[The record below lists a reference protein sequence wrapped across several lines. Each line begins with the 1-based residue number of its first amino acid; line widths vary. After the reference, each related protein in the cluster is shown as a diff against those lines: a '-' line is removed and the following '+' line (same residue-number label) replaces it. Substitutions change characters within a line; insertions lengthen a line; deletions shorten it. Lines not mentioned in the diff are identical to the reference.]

1 MGDWIGL
8 VEAEILKI
16 TRRRLS
22 WVLLALLALIQVQ
35 HARNLRTELLDYR
48 QAQTT
53 GAGRFGQAVSL
64 EVAVA
69 TEAELT
75 RRMSFPGFLGELWVV
90 TDVWGVFALLILAA
104 LQAGEEFDSGT
115 ARTLLHRGAGRTGW
129 PLAKLTALLLF
140 AGAAWLLL
148 AIIDLPIGIWAQGQA
163 TGELNLSHLGTG
175 RLVDHAVQLLRS
187 WLGLLPYLA
196 FASAAATLA
205 RGAGPALLMGLG
217 GRFVELVS
225 SVAGAFLV
233 GMELS
238 GSDAIAG
245 WYRWWAPLHVISFE
259 WNTRVWSTWGDPL
272 WGRALSPYPAS
283 AQRLSLPSPLHD
295 DPWLAGLV
303 LLGWTILWVA
313 LASWSL
319 RRWDVAG

>member
-22 WVLLALLALIQVQ
+22 WVLLALRALIQVQ
-35 HARNLRTELLDYR
+35 HARNLRPELLDYR
-48 QAQTT
+48 QAQTP

-104 LQAGEEFDSGT
+104 LQA
-115 ARTLLHRGAGRTGW
+115 
-129 PLAKLTALLLF
+129 
-140 AGAAWLLL
+140 
-148 AIIDLPIGIWAQGQA
+148 LPIGIWAQGQA

-205 RGAGPALLMGLG
+205 RGAGPAPP
-217 GRFVELVS
+217 V
-225 SVAGAFLV
+225 
-233 GMELS
+233 
-238 GSDAIAG
+238 
-245 WYRWWAPLHVISFE
+245 
-259 WNTRVWSTWGDPL
+259 
-272 WGRALSPYPAS
+272 
-283 AQRLSLPSPLHD
+283 
-295 DPWLAGLV
+295 
-303 LLGWTILWVA
+303 
-313 LASWSL
+313 
-319 RRWDVAG
+319 

>member
-1 MGDWIGL
+1 M
-8 VEAEILKI
+8 
-16 TRRRLS
+16 
-22 WVLLALLALIQVQ
+22 
-35 HARNLRTELLDYR
+35 
-48 QAQTT
+48 
-53 GAGRFGQAVSL
+53 
-64 EVAVA
+64 
-69 TEAELT
+69 
-75 RRMSFPGFLGELWVV
+75 V